1 MRKRY
6 SSDLTDSEWQL
17 IKPLFNWQR
26 RRKYDLRRDI
36 IDAMFYLIKTG
47 CQAKGYPSQ
56 RMLPQEF
63 APWTTVYYYFRTW
76 KESGLFE
83 RLHDRLRRVVRVKAG
98 RSPSPS
104 AAIID
109 TQSVKTTRRGGDER
123 GFDAGKRVK
132 GRKRH
137 IAVDTLGLL
146 IAIVVHGAG
155 HHESQTAPAL
165 LERVAGKVTR
175 LKTVF
180 VDQGYRGTPAGL
192 VWRVFG
198 WLWHVVRREP
208 AKRGFAVQKKRWI
221 VERTFAWFES
231 YRRLSKDFEFATDT
245 SETMVRLAMT
255 RLMLNRIT

>member
-1 MRKRY
+1 MHKRY

-36 IDAMFYLIKTG
+36 LDAMFYLIKTG
-47 CQAKGYPSQ
+47 CQW
-56 RMLPQEF
+56 RMLPREF

-109 TQSVKTTRRGGDER
+109 TQSVKTTRRGGEER